1 MGILLAVFCILCVI
15 LVFCCLCQKRELR
28 SLNGQLAEIA
38 EGSHIELTAEGRGRE
53 MLALCRILNRIL
65 EEKDRNYI
73 QYEKAEKL
81 LKQNIAG
88 LAHDIRTPLT
98 GAMGYLQLAE
108 ECTQEDRRAHYL
120 QAAETR
126 LEELEEML
134 EEMFLYTK
142 LAGGEIQLS
151 MEQVQV
157 LPVLSS
163 CLLGLYAEFE
173 EKGTEPEVSFESE
186 GYRVYADEEALGRI
200 FRNLIQNA
208 LIHGT
213 GGISISQTGNRMIFE
228 NPAPQNSKLNT
239 EQMFDKFYKSDPSRK
254 KGSSGLGLFIVKE
267 LMLKMGGDAAA
278 ELQGNSLRIF
288 LYFPETA

>member
-1 MGILLAVFCILCVI
+1 MGILLALFCILCVI
-15 LVFCCLCQKRELR
+15 LVFCCLCQERELR
-28 SLNGQLAEIA
+28 SLNGQLGEIA

-98 GAMGYLQLAE
+98 GAMGYLQLAR
-108 ECTQEDRRAHYL
+108 ECAQEDRRARYL

-228 NPAPQNSKLNT
+228 NPAPQNSKLNI

-278 ELQGNSLRIF
+278 ELQGNSLRII
-288 LYFPETA
+288 LYFPETV